1 MRPTAILAG
10 SVWLAC
16 ATMAAGQSQE
26 RPREQSAG
34 EIADVKQRVA
44 DWLKTCL
51 TDWDRETHMTKREW
65 DRTCKR
71 VAAERERF
79 LLANPDMAK
88 ADESDPRLRRR

>member
-1 MRPTAILAG
+1 M
-10 SVWLAC
+10 AC
-16 ATMAAGQSQE
+16 ATMAVAQKSQD
-26 RPREQSAG
+26 RPPEKSAG

-51 TDWDRETHMTKREW
+51 TDWDRETYMTKSEW
-65 DRTCKR
+65 NTTCKR